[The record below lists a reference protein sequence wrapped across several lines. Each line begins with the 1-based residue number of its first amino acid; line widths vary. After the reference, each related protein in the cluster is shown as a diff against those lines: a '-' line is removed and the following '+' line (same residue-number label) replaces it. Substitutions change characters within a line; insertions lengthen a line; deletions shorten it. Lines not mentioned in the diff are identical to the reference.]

1 MGIKKLLIS
10 NRGEI
15 ACRVISTARRM
26 GIRTVAVYS
35 DADRDAQHVRMAD
48 ETAYIGPAVAQE
60 SYLNIDNL
68 IAAIRLTGA
77 DAVHPGYGFLSE
89 NAAFVEAVEGA
100 GAVFVGP
107 PASAIRAMGLKDAA
121 KALMAEAGVPVVPGY
136 HGADQSPEVLAQQAA
151 EIGYPVMIKARAGG
165 GGKGMRHVTRPEDFL
180 QALEGAQ
187 REGEASFGD
196 PSVLIEKFITHPRH
210 IEVQVF
216 ADSHGNFVHL
226 YERDCSLQRRHQK
239 VIEEAPAPGMTPEL
253 RAHLGDIAL
262 RAARAVNYVGAGT
275 VEFIVDGSGPL
286 RADGCWFMEMN
297 TRLQVEHPVTE
308 AITGIDLVE
317 WQLNVAAGLP
327 LPLEQADIPLRGHA
341 MEARIYAEDVPKG
354 FLPATGRCSQV
365 AFPPGASFAYGDI
378 RIDSGVAQGD
388 EISAWYDPMIAK
400 LITHGDTREAALSR
414 LTQALEDTRIV
425 GPTTNVTFLHQL
437 ASLSTFE
444 TGAVHT
450 GLIENHLDALTQE
463 SDPDAASWVLAALTM
478 LDLLQAQPLRGWR
491 AWGQARY
498 VCHLLHGDQSVE
510 IGVTD
515 AGESR
520 YIVDE
525 SRYIVEMRDDA
536 RILVSQ
542 DGGPGRS
549 YCVHR
554 DKESVT
560 VFSQSKAFVFK
571 RRPQGGQA
579 EAAAGDGRIMA
590 PMPGVIKAV
599 SCAVGDHV
607 ETGAPLIVMEAM
619 KMEHTLVAPK
629 DGVISSVTVIPGAQ
643 VSDNAVLIEFE
654 ETQDD

>member
-1 MGIKKLLIS
+1 MGIKKLLIA

-15 ACRVISTARRM
+15 ACRVITTARRM

-35 DADRDAQHVRMAD
+35 DADHDAQHVRMAD
-48 ETAYIGPAVAQE
+48 ETAYIGPSAAQE
-60 SYLNIDNL
+60 SYLNLDNL
-68 IAAIRLTGA
+68 IAAVRLTGA

-136 HGADQSPEVLAQQAA
+136 HGADQSPEVLAHHAA

-187 REGEASFGD
+187 REGAASFGD

-239 VIEEAPAPGMTPEL
+239 VIEEAPSPGMTPQL

-308 AITGIDLVE
+308 AITGINLVE

-341 MEARIYAEDVPKG
+341 MEARIYAEDVLKG
-354 FLPATGRCSQV
+354 FLPATGRCAQV
-365 AFPPGASFAYGDI
+365 AFPPGASFAQDDI

-388 EISAWYDPMIAK
+388 VISAWYDPMIAK
-400 LITHGDTREAALSR
+400 LITHGDTREAALAR
-414 LTQALEDTRIV
+414 LTQALEDTCIV

-437 ASLSTFE
+437 ASLSEFKV
-444 TGAVHT
+444 GAVHT
-450 GLIENHLDALTQE
+450 GLIENHLEALTQE
-463 SDPDAASWVLAALTM
+463 GQPDASSRVLAALTM
-478 LDLLQAQPLRGWR
+478 LDLLQTQPMRGWR

-498 VCHLLHGDQSVE
+498 VCHLVYGDQSVE

-515 AGESR
+515 AGESA

-525 SRYIVEMRDDA
+525 SRYIVEMRDDG
-536 RILVSQ
+536 RILVSK
-542 DGGPGRS
+542 DNGPGRS
-549 YCVHR
+549 YHVQR

-560 VFSQSKAFVFK
+560 VFFQSKAFVFK
-571 RRPQGGQA
+571 LRPQGRQS
-579 EAAAGDGRIMA
+579 ESVAGDILIMA

-599 SCAVGDHV
+599 SCAVGDYV
-607 ETGAPLIVMEAM
+607 KAGTPLIVMEAM

-629 DGVISSVTVIPGAQ
+629 DGVISSVTVVPGAQ
-643 VSDNAVLIEFE
+643 VGDNAVLVEFE
-654 ETQDD
+654 ATQDD